1 MPVGNISL
9 QPDKKAVSRF
19 ESRKTSTLP
28 MSSAEWANIE
38 PAIREKCFFS
48 ARVSN
53 AEVLGKMRELIGK
66 ALDDT
71 KRNPNQAHVSKDKFI
86 SEMKSYLKSKG
97 YAMGGTAL
105 TDITSRKRLGLIYQM
120 NVDEARE
127 YGRYV
132 RGQDPELLEAFPAWE
147 FTRIEH
153 RRVPRTDWERR
164 FRAAGG
170 KVINGRMVALKSSDV
185 WTNLSRFGRPYPP
198 FDFGSGMGVV
208 DIERGDAIKL
218 GLIPDDEPA
227 DEIPDFDC
235 VLETEVSLDRIPEEF
250 REQIIKETPNAYI
263 TGNKLVQ
270 QNKPKLPTWKDMGLV
285 DAKTWNNPK
294 ISFSKP
300 EGDVGEKTRA
310 DARKALK
317 DGETV
322 STPIGKIEFNEHIYK
337 DWAKY
342 ADAQGKNYA
351 ESDRLLY
358 YELAKKMAVTAREV
372 WQQGNQMTLINIYAN
387 SKNQVRGFVLTIE
400 NNMVVRTYFIKALR
414 ELNKARKG
422 KLVWQE

>member
-164 FRAAGG
+164 FRVAGG

-208 DIERGDAIKL
+208 DIERSDAIKL

-270 QNKPKLPTWKDMGLV
+270 QNKPKLPTWKDMGLES
-285 DAKTWNNPK
+285 AKTWKPTLPEKTVSLQEAESKLKKGFEVKDVFDSSVKFSDETIHWQINNKEK
-294 ISFSKP
+294 I
-300 EGDVGEKTRA
+300 EGDKIGRLIRLPLAEECIAHSKEIWELSNGFRNYILNYINKKGDHKGIAVSVKSN
-310 DARKALK
+310 
-317 DGETV
+317 GET
-322 STPIGKIEFNEHIYK
+322 H
-337 DWAKY
+337 
-342 ADAQGKNYA
+342 
-351 ESDRLLY
+351 
-358 YELAKKMAVTAREV
+358 
-372 WQQGNQMTLINIYAN
+372 
-387 SKNQVRGFVLTIE
+387 
-400 NNMVVRTYFIKALR
+400 TYFVQSQKSLDGF
-414 ELNKARKG
+414 RKG
-422 KLVWQE
+422 KCIYRK

>member
-19 ESRKTSTLP
+19 GSRKTYPSA
-28 MSSAEWANIE
+28 MSSADWAKIE

-97 YAMGGTAL
+97 YAMGGTSL
-105 TDITSRKRLGLIYQM
+105 TDITSRRRLGLIFQM

-164 FRAAGG
+164 FRVAGG

-208 DIERGDAIKL
+208 DIERSDAIKL

-250 REQIIKETPNAYI
+250 REQIIKETPNAEI
-263 TGNKLVQ
+263 RDNKLVMRD
-270 QNKPKLPTWKDMGLV
+270 KPKLPTWKDIGLES
-285 DAKTWNNPK
+285 AKTWKHQGIKDKTVDSEEARKRLAKGEIVKDVFGEDATFNNA
-294 ISFSKP
+294 IITHW
-300 EGDVGEKTRA
+300 EDVGKKKTDIDNRLSRL
-310 DARKALK
+310 D
-317 DGETV
+317 V
-322 STPIGKIEFNEHIYK
+322 
-337 DWAKY
+337 
-342 ADAQGKNYA
+342 A
-351 ESDRLLY
+351 E
-358 YELAKKMAVTAREV
+358 EVVKKPHEV
-372 WQQGNQMTLINIYAN
+372 WQQGSQKMYIQIYEKDSGKIKGMAVAKQGGLIIRSYILN
-387 SKNQVRGFVLTIE
+387 SPQG
-400 NNMVVRTYFIKALR
+400 
-414 ELNKARKG
+414 LNAARKG
-422 KLVWQE
+422 ERIYPK

>member
-208 DIERGDAIKL
+208 DIERSDAIKL

-270 QNKPKLPTWKDMGLV
+270 QNKPKLPTWKDMGLES
-285 DAKTWNNPK
+285 AKTWKPTLPEKTVSLQEAESKLKKGFEVKDVFDSSVKFSDETIHWQINNKEK
-294 ISFSKP
+294 I
-300 EGDVGEKTRA
+300 EGDKIGRLIRLPLAEECIAHSKEIWELSNGFRNYILNYINKKGDHKGIAVSVKSN
-310 DARKALK
+310 
-317 DGETV
+317 GET
-322 STPIGKIEFNEHIYK
+322 H
-337 DWAKY
+337 
-342 ADAQGKNYA
+342 
-351 ESDRLLY
+351 
-358 YELAKKMAVTAREV
+358 
-372 WQQGNQMTLINIYAN
+372 
-387 SKNQVRGFVLTIE
+387 
-400 NNMVVRTYFIKALR
+400 TYFVQSQKSLDGF
-414 ELNKARKG
+414 RKG
-422 KLVWQE
+422 KCIYRK

>member
-132 RGQDPELLEAFPAWE
+132 RGQDPELLDAFPAWE

-270 QNKPKLPTWKDMGLV
+270 QNKPKLPTWKDMGLES
-285 DAKTWNNPK
+285 AKTWKPTLPEKTISLQEAESKLKQGFEVKDVFDSSVKFSDETIHWQINNKEK
-294 ISFSKP
+294 I
-300 EGDVGEKTRA
+300 EGDKIGRLIRLPLAEECIAHSKEIWELSNGFRNYILNYINKKGDHKGIAVSVKSN
-310 DARKALK
+310 
-317 DGETV
+317 GET
-322 STPIGKIEFNEHIYK
+322 H
-337 DWAKY
+337 
-342 ADAQGKNYA
+342 
-351 ESDRLLY
+351 
-358 YELAKKMAVTAREV
+358 
-372 WQQGNQMTLINIYAN
+372 
-387 SKNQVRGFVLTIE
+387 
-400 NNMVVRTYFIKALR
+400 TYFVQSQKSLDGF
-414 ELNKARKG
+414 RKG
-422 KLVWQE
+422 KCIYRK

>member
-208 DIERGDAIKL
+208 DIERSDAIKL

-227 DEIPDFDC
+227 GEIPDFDC

-270 QNKPKLPTWKDMGLV
+270 QNKPKLPTWKDMGLES
-285 DAKTWNNPK
+285 AKTWKPTLPEKTVSLQEAESKLKKGFEVKDVFDSSVKFSDETIHWQINNKEK
-294 ISFSKP
+294 I
-300 EGDVGEKTRA
+300 EGDKIGRLIRLPLAEECIAHSKEIWELSNGFRNYILNYINKKGDHKGIAVSVKSN
-310 DARKALK
+310 
-317 DGETV
+317 GET
-322 STPIGKIEFNEHIYK
+322 H
-337 DWAKY
+337 
-342 ADAQGKNYA
+342 
-351 ESDRLLY
+351 
-358 YELAKKMAVTAREV
+358 
-372 WQQGNQMTLINIYAN
+372 
-387 SKNQVRGFVLTIE
+387 
-400 NNMVVRTYFIKALR
+400 TYFVQSQKSLDGF
-414 ELNKARKG
+414 RKG
-422 KLVWQE
+422 KCIYRK

>member
-97 YAMGGTAL
+97 YVMGGTAL

-164 FRAAGG
+164 FRVAGG

-208 DIERGDAIKL
+208 DIERSDAIKL

-285 DAKTWNNPK
+285 DVKKWNSSGFVEKTISKKEAESKLKNGFSIKDIQGKDLTFSDKTIHWRKNLNEKEAQDSFGRLIRLPLAEICVQNSREIWELPNGMRNYILDYTNKKGKRRGVAVSVKNN
-294 ISFSKP
+294 
-300 EGDVGEKTRA
+300 GDVHTYFTQDIA
-310 DARKALK
+310 TLNNFRK
-317 DGETV
+317 G
-322 STPIGKIEFNEHIYK
+322 
-337 DWAKY
+337 
-342 ADAQGKNYA
+342 
-351 ESDRLLY
+351 
-358 YELAKKMAVTAREV
+358 
-372 WQQGNQMTLINIYAN
+372 TLIY
-387 SKNQVRGFVLTIE
+387 E
-400 NNMVVRTYFIKALR
+400 NK
-414 ELNKARKG
+414 
-422 KLVWQE
+422 